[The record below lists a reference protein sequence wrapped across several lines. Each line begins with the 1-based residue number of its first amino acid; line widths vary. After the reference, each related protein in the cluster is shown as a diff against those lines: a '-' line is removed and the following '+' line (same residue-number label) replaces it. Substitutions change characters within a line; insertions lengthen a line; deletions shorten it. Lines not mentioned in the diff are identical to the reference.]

1 MTLNPESKYP
11 SRRAYVL
18 KLRSDAQPGALS
30 GRLENVITGKQR
42 EFSSGHELLDS
53 IANDLQV
60 SADETARE
68 KSGDR
73 SV

>member
-1 MTLNPESKYP
+1 MPLNHNSKYP

-18 KLRSDAQPGALS
+18 KLRSDARPDTLS

-53 IANDLQV
+53 IAGDLHA
-60 SADETARE
+60 SADETAR
-68 KSGDR
+68 K
-73 SV
+73 